1 MNAGLMSAALMKA
14 APMSA
19 AIGLMTLLVLSPAWG
34 QQSEEE
40 ASLTQP
46 LLAIGAFGL
55 GAVDAAC
62 LAPSLLT
69 IGHVAGAEPAPEG
82 PVIVSYVCGAVQI
95 SGGLAYAL
103 RDGPSW
109 QRTMGVIT
117 VSAGVFS
124 LTAAILGTWDPLV
137 AVAGLDLRVAP
148 WADGHAAG
156 LSVDL
161 R

>member
-1 MNAGLMSAALMKA
+1 MRAAVLA
-14 APMSA
+14 
-19 AIGLMTLLVLSPAWG
+19 TLLVLSPAWA

-62 LAPSLLT
+62 LAPSVLT
-69 IGHVAGAEPAPEG
+69 LGHVAGAAPAPEG
-82 PVIVSYVCGAVQI
+82 PVIVAYVCGAVQI

-124 LTAAILGTWDPLV
+124 LTAAILGTWNPLV
-137 AVAGLDLRVAP
+137 EVAGLELRATPWGDGHTWGLTLDLR
-148 WADGHAAG
+148 
-156 LSVDL
+156 
-161 R
+161 